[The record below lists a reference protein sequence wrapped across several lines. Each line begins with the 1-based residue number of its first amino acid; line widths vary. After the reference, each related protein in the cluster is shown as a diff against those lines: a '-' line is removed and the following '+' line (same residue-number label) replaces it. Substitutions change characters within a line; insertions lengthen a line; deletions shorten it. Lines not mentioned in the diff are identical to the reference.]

1 MLAHILGAWSYD
13 PCLLCLLS
21 VYSLHC
27 LPFSSSSFW
36 SFSFGR
42 FLGLPLTSLNS
53 HDRQLLGDG
62 RNVLWGLSRSNPR
75 PPKPLPRLLEL
86 MIFVFKIYKEK
97 TIEVGVF
104 VDRHLYKNMEEVLQ
118 SYFSNGDMVIVE
130 LFLTASFL
138 KKIHFQMLKTQDV
151 AKVKEQF
158 LKMIHN
164 LFVQVLIFDF

>member
-1 MLAHILGAWSYD
+1 MVKLQKKWDLGRIPTFSRFFADVPYGVLADHPPG
-13 PCLLCLLS
+13 
-21 VYSLHC
+21 
-27 LPFSSSSFW
+27 
-36 SFSFGR
+36 
-42 FLGLPLTSLNS
+42 
-53 HDRQLLGDG
+53 
-62 RNVLWGLSRSNPR
+62 

-138 KKIHFQMLKTQDV
+138 KKIHFQMLKTQDE

-164 LFVQVLIFDF
+164 LFVQVLIFRNLF

>member
-1 MLAHILGAWSYD
+1 
-13 PCLLCLLS
+13 
-21 VYSLHC
+21 
-27 LPFSSSSFW
+27 
-36 SFSFGR
+36 
-42 FLGLPLTSLNS
+42 
-53 HDRQLLGDG
+53 
-62 RNVLWGLSRSNPR
+62 
-75 PPKPLPRLLEL
+75 

-138 KKIHFQMLKTQDV
+138 KNIHFQMLKTQDV

-164 LFVQVLIFDF
+164 LFVQVLIFRNLF